1 MKHPQFLENPKLA
14 LSNVVFSLCLAVPSF
29 LHIKALSSFQCHI
42 ILSFFALLIT
52 FTETTFLKT
61 DADFLEALSNPYRQ
75 DGSTALA
82 AVLIGDQLYVANVGD
97 SRAIALKGGE
107 GNIFLIVLFC

>member
-1 MKHPQFLENPKLA
+1 MILIF
-14 LSNVVFSLCLAVPSF
+14 FS
-29 LHIKALSSFQCHI
+29 
-42 ILSFFALLIT
+42 LLIT

-61 DADFLEALSNPYRQ
+61 DADFLEAVSIPYRQ

-97 SRAIALKGGE
+97 SRAIALKGGK
-107 GNIFLIVLFC
+107 GNIFLIFFAFLVNIHLSNIQYHEQLPMLNIP